1 MGHTGGPIHKDAM
14 PFTTSIDSGANRQP
28 MSVASGDG
36 RSSTGHGESLIN
48 SDDTTTASG
57 HVEGV
62 SWDRRC
68 ISANILGSKTPYNF
82 ITTGHG
88 RGMTGEGMGLR
99 SGDVWDNFCG
109 NVRRTT
115 NGCNCNMEN

>member
-1 MGHTGGPIHKDAM
+1 MGHTGGPIRKDAM
-14 PFTTSIDSGANRQP
+14 PFTASIDSGANQQP

-48 SDDTTTASG
+48 SNDTSTSG
-57 HVEGV
+57 HGEGV

-68 ISANILGSKTPYNF
+68 ISANILGSKPLYNF
-82 ITTGHG
+82 DTTGHG
-88 RGMTGEGMGLR
+88 RGMTGEGMDLR
-99 SGDVWDNFCG
+99 SGDVWDNFFG
-109 NVRRTT
+109 NVRCTT

>member
-1 MGHTGGPIHKDAM
+1 MGHTRGPIRKDAM
-14 PFTTSIDSGANRQP
+14 PFAASIDSGANRQP

-48 SDDTTTASG
+48 SDNTSKSG

-68 ISANILGSKTPYNF
+68 IKTPYNF

-88 RGMTGEGMGLR
+88 RGMTGRGIGLR

-115 NGCNCNMEN
+115 DG